1 MYPSIIAYG
10 DTNTVPGIS
19 GPGGTV
25 SSAANF
31 RVFRAPGTVSGTY
44 EKQQT
49 TALSFNLNFTH
60 QILTKKYGNHE
71 IKFGGE
77 YKQFKVRNYLAN
89 VIGFGSLP
97 NPNKYGSGNVVNY
110 PVIDENA
117 ANSNFMDAYG
127 YDVYGNEIEEDYIV
141 NGLNVTEG
149 PKKTQNRRI
158 LFLR

>member
-60 QILTKKYGNHE
+60 QILTKK
-71 IKFGGE
+71 IW
-77 YKQFKVRNYLAN
+77 
-89 VIGFGSLP
+89 
-97 NPNKYGSGNVVNY
+97 
-110 PVIDENA
+110 
-117 ANSNFMDAYG
+117 
-127 YDVYGNEIEEDYIV
+127 
-141 NGLNVTEG
+141 
-149 PKKTQNRRI
+149 
-158 LFLR
+158 